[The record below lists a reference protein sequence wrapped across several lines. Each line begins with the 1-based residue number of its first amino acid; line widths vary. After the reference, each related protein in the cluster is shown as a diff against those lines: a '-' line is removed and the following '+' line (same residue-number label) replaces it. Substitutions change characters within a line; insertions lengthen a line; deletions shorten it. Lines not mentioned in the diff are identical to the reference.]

1 MLWLYYRRLRVPA
14 LVISLSLAAL
24 FGLTIG
30 VGSMIG
36 TDRRPPGVIES
47 ITAGI
52 SGAQLHAAPGPVGSA
67 TVRRGLRLMA
77 AAETACQNVTYR
89 GEQMVVWWGPSGAN
103 ASLVQVW
110 HRLGQQE
117 LTLGTNDVDLPASAR
132 PTGSAGSTVS
142 SHVTAGV
149 LSVSAWMLSLMRD
162 NYLIEYA
169 GTGTASGRPASLV
182 VIRRQDGSVAAR
194 YWLDRA
200 TGLPLRREIF
210 DSSGHLVNEGVFI
223 DLHVGDAEVP
233 DVPAPRAPA
242 WRSQPTRAGLAALRK
257 QHWPVPA
264 RLPGNLSLVTLTHT
278 ATKSGD
284 VVDASYSDGLSV
296 VSIFLQ
302 RGRLPSS
309 MPDWKRATVDGA
321 RVYLSVPGA
330 RSVAWSADGFVYT
343 VIADASSATVGQIV
357 AGLPHDRHEGFWQR
371 TGRGLKRIIS
381 WLDPFH

>member
-1 MLWLYYRRLRVPA
+1 MLWLYYRRLRVPVLA
-14 LVISLSLAAL
+14 ISLSMAAL

-30 VGSMIG
+30 IGSVIG
-36 TDRRPPGVIES
+36 AERRPPGAIASV
-47 ITAGI
+47 TAGT

-67 TVRRGLRLMA
+67 AMRRGLRLMV
-77 AAETACQNVTYR
+77 AAELACQNVTYR
-89 GEQMVVWWGPSGAN
+89 GEQMVVWWGPGGAK

-110 HRLGQQE
+110 HRLGQKE
-117 LTLGTNDVDLPASAR
+117 LTLGTNDVDLPTSTR
-132 PTGSAGSTVS
+132 PSESAGPTAT

-169 GTGTASGRPASLV
+169 GTGTASGRPANLV
-182 VIRRQDGSVAAR
+182 VIRRRDGSVAAR

-210 DSSGHLVNEGVFI
+210 GSSGHLVNEGVFI
-223 DLHVGDAEVP
+223 DLHIGEAEVP
-233 DVPAPRAPA
+233 DVPTPRAPA
-242 WRSQPTRAGLAALRK
+242 WRSQPTRAGLASLRR

-264 RLPGNLSLVTLTHT
+264 GLTGNLSLVTLTHT
-278 ATKSGD
+278 ATESGV

-302 RGRLPSS
+302 RGRLPAS
-309 MPDWKRATVDGA
+309 MPGWKRGTVDGA
-321 RVYLSVPGA
+321 PVYISVPGA

-343 VIADASSATVGQIV
+343 VIADAPSATVGQIV
-357 AGLPHDRHEGFWQR
+357 AQLPHDRHEGFWQR